1 MKEMSTK
8 MTAAVAGVI
17 LLGSLG
23 LGLGIRHMRE
33 GATKP
38 AETPVV
44 ETPAPAPVASQPAPD
59 RPVGGER
66 GFDRADRGG
75 RGGFGGADGTGMPF
89 GGDREAMRGQW
100 ENMTEEE
107 RAAFRDQMRNRM
119 GGDRTAR
126 GGMRRERPQLSPEV
140 QARVDEL
147 RAAMEDMTEEE
158 QAKAREEIA
167 QLTGGGFGGFGGFG
181 AAGGRRGGDE
191 FVFGGMDAAEAEALR
206 ARWQDMT
213 EEEREQYRT
222 QARERFEAMRQQGD
236 GGPGMNP

>member
-1 MKEMSTK
+1 

-23 LGLGIRHMRE
+23 LGLGIRHIRE
-33 GATKP
+33 GGSKP
-38 AETPVV
+38 AEAPVV
-44 ETPAPAPVASQPAPD
+44 KAPVEAAPQAAPD
-59 RPVGGER
+59 RAMGGER
-66 GFDRADRGG
+66 GFDRGERGG
-75 RGGFGGADGTGMPF
+75 RGGFGAADGTGMPF

-107 RAAFRDQMRNRM
+107 RASFRDQMRNRM

-126 GGMRRERPQLSPEV
+126 GGMRRERQPLSPEV

-167 QLTGGGFGGFGGFG
+167 QLTGGGFGGFGAG
-181 AAGGRRGGDE
+181 GGRRGGDE

-222 QARERFEAMRQQGD
+222 QARERFEAMRRQGD